1 MLTQKNYMKLEFPAR
16 SVNEGF
22 ARAAV
27 AVFAAQL
34 DPTLA
39 ELGDIKTAVSEA
51 VTNAVVHAYPDVL
64 GTVQVRVRILPD
76 ERDAEECLSDVW
88 IRTWNSIPPEKPRA
102 LGAFLAR
109 IARNLA
115 LDKLSYNGAG
125 KRASALTEAFE
136 ELEPCLVGADDTQKS
151 VEASEFSIWLQAF
164 LRAQTRE
171 NRVFFV
177 RRYWYG
183 ESVSE
188 IAAACGCSAE
198 KVKSS
203 LFRTRN
209 RLREAMLKEDIAI

>member
-1 MLTQKNYMKLEFPAR
+1 MNEKEVTVLNDDQIVQLYFERSEDGIAQSQQQYGKLCR
-16 SVNEGF
+16 SVI
-22 ARAAV
+22 R
-27 AVFAAQL
+27 
-34 DPTLA
+34 
-39 ELGDIKTAVSEA
+39 
-51 VTNAVVHAYPDVL
+51 
-64 GTVQVRVRILPD
+64 RILPD

-88 IRTWNSIPPEKPRA
+88 VRVWNSIPPERPRA

-115 LDKLSYNGAG
+115 LDRYTFNNAE

-136 ELEPCLVGADDTQKS
+136 ELEPCLAGADDAQRGA
-151 VEASEFSIWLQAF
+151 EAAEFNAWISAF
-164 LRAQTRE
+164 LRAQTKE

-183 ESVSE
+183 ESVGE
-188 IAAACGCSAE
+188 IARACGCSEE

-209 RLREAMLKEDIAI
+209 RLREAMQKEEITL

>member
-1 MLTQKNYMKLEFPAR
+1 MNEKEVIVLNDDEIVQLYFERSEESIAQSEEKYGRLCR
-16 SVNEGF
+16 SVI
-22 ARAAV
+22 R
-27 AVFAAQL
+27 
-34 DPTLA
+34 
-39 ELGDIKTAVSEA
+39 
-51 VTNAVVHAYPDVL
+51 
-64 GTVQVRVRILPD
+64 RILPD

-88 IRTWNSIPPEKPRA
+88 IHTWNSIPPEKPRV
-102 LGAFLAR
+102 LSAFLAR

-115 LDKLSYNGAG
+115 LDRLSYNHAE

-136 ELEPCLVGADDTQKS
+136 ELEPCLVGADDSQQQA
-151 VEASEFSIWLQAF
+151 EAAEFNAWIRKF
-164 LRAQTRE
+164 LAAQTRE

-188 IAAACGCSAE
+188 IAQAVGASEE

-209 RLREAMLKEDIAI
+209 RLREAMKKEGIAL

>member
-1 MLTQKNYMKLEFPAR
+1 MIVLNDEEIVRLYYERSEDGIAQSEQKYGRLCR
-16 SVNEGF
+16 SVI
-22 ARAAV
+22 R
-27 AVFAAQL
+27 
-34 DPTLA
+34 
-39 ELGDIKTAVSEA
+39 
-51 VTNAVVHAYPDVL
+51 
-64 GTVQVRVRILPD
+64 RILPD

-88 IRTWNSIPPEKPRA
+88 IRTWNSIPPEKPRV

-136 ELEPCLVGADDTQKS
+136 ELDTLDK
-151 VEASEFSIWLQAF
+151 
-164 LRAQTRE
+164 E
-171 NRVFFV
+171 NRVIFV

>member
-1 MLTQKNYMKLEFPAR
+1 MCRSRASGGRLTQASRLGNASKIGPFFLKYAVPISQKTC
-16 SVNEGF
+16 
-22 ARAAV
+22 RA
-27 AVFAAQL
+27 
-34 DPTLA
+34 T
-39 ELGDIKTAVSEA
+39 
-51 VTNAVVHAYPDVL
+51 
-64 GTVQVRVRILPD
+64 
-76 ERDAEECLSDVW
+76 
-88 IRTWNSIPPEKPRA
+88 
-102 LGAFLAR
+102 
-109 IARNLA
+109 LA

-183 ESVSE
+183 ESVGE